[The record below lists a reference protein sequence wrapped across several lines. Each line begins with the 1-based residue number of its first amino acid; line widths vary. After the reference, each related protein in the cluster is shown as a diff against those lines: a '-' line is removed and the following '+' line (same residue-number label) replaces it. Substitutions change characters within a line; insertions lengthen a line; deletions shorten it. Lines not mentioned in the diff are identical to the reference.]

1 MRDKPLVEIKVSDA
15 WSTDAVFISDE
26 PIPCDSIN
34 AAARGKGLNI
44 GTRLVRPLVFMYQRV
59 QREDVVRIP
68 PERLGEDI
76 DSVAREL
83 TRSTLE
89 GKIGAD
95 KTLTLVASNIERVGE
110 GRIVHGDGAV
120 YQTVRYDALVFA
132 PQLQEIVE
140 GTVVEILKFGAFV
153 RFGPLDGLLHISQ
166 VMDDRVD
173 VDEEGQRLIGKDT
186 KRDLRIGDKVRTRI
200 VAVSLNERAP
210 RESKIGLTMRQ
221 PALGKLDWIEEDR
234 AKAEGRARKK
244 K

>member
-1 MRDKPLVEIKVSDA
+1 
-15 WSTDAVFISDE
+15 
-26 PIPCDSIN
+26 
-34 AAARGKGLNI
+34 
-44 GTRLVRPLVFMYQRV
+44 MYMKV

-76 DSVAREL
+76 DALAREL
-83 TRSTLE
+83 TRTTLE
-89 GKIGAD
+89 GKVGVD
-95 KTLTLVASNIERVGE
+95 RSLTLIASNIERVGE

-120 YQTVRYDALVFA
+120 YQTVKYDAVVFV
-132 PQLQEIVE
+132 PQIQEITD

-173 VDEEGQRLIGKDT
+173 VDEEGQRLIGKDS
-186 KRDLRIGDKVRTRI
+186 KRDLRMGDKVRTRI

-221 PALGKLDWIEEDR
+221 PSLGKLEWIEEDR
-234 AKAEGRARKK
+234 ARSEGRGKRRK
-244 K
+244 